1 MFPRYQQPVYRPPS
15 EAGSLL
21 IQATYG
27 CPHNQCA
34 FCGMYKD
41 TQFKARPMEEV
52 LEDIDGAAKLYSGIG
67 GATRG
72 GGGGVSGTGGRGGP
86 RVRSIFLPD
95 GNTIALSTKKLL
107 TILERIRQRFPD
119 LERVTTYGGAK
130 FVLKKSL
137 EELKRLRQAG
147 LVRLHMGMESG
158 DPVTLERIR
167 KGTTPQQ
174 IIEAGQRV
182 KEAGIELSE
191 YYLVGLGGTDRWEP
205 HAAWSARVLSAIQPD
220 FVRLRTLIIVPTT
233 PLGQMAA
240 AGEFTLPGPRQALEE
255 VRTMV
260 AGLEGNMLLLSD
272 HVSNY
277 VNLNGRLPDDKERL
291 LDMLGG
297 ALKLDDSQ
305 FGQQIPWWSL

>member
-1 MFPRYQQPVYRPPS
+1 
-15 EAGSLL
+15 
-21 IQATYG
+21 
-27 CPHNQCA
+27 
-34 FCGMYKD
+34 MYKD
-41 TQFKARPMEEV
+41 TQFAARPMEEV
-52 LEDIDGAAKLYSGIG
+52 LEDIDGAAQLYDGTVGG
-67 GATRG
+67 GAG
-72 GGGGVSGTGGRGGP
+72 AGGRGGP
-86 RVRSIFLPD
+86 GQVRTIFLPD
-95 GNTIALSTKKLL
+95 GNTIALSTAKLL
-107 TILERIRQRFPD
+107 TILERVRQRFPN

-137 EELKRLRQAG
+137 EDLKRLRQAG
-147 LVRLHMGMESG
+147 LARLHMGMESG

-167 KGTTPQQ
+167 KGTTPEQ

-182 KEAGIELSE
+182 RQAGIELSE

-205 HAAWSARVLSAIQPD
+205 HAVESARVLSAIEPD

-240 AGEFTLPGPRQALEE
+240 AGEFTLPGPRQALQE

-260 AGLEGNMLLLSD
+260 AGLEGSMLLLSD

-277 VNLNGRLPDDKERL
+277 VNLNGQLPDDKERML
-291 LDMLGG
+291 EMLDR
-297 ALKLDDSQ
+297 ALEMDESD